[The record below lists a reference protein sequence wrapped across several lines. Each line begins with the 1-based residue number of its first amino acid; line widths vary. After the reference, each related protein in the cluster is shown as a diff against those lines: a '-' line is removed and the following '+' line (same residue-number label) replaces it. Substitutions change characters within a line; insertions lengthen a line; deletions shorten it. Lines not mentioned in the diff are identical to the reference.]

1 MMEVIQCNMG
11 VALLTALFIIDDNN
25 NKIHCVDDNDENID
39 DDNDCVPRRRSFVDP
54 RCSCGK
60 GTRVSSAE

>member
-1 MMEVIQCNMG
+1 MMKVILCNMG
-11 VALLTALFIIDDNN
+11 VALLTALFITNN
-25 NKIHCVDDNDENID
+25 KKIHCADDNDENID